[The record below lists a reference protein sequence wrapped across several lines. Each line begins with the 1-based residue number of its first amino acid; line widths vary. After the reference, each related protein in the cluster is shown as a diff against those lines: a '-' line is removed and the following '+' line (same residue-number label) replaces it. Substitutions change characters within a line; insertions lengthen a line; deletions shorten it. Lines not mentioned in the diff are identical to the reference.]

1 MRAGSVRSLALGDR
15 EKYAVDGEEDV
26 NSAFYIPVPTSG
38 NPTEVLAE
46 RFQGML
52 SSRNHRHLN

>member
-15 EKYAVDGEEDV
+15 EKYNVDGDEDM
-26 NSAFYIPVPTSG
+26 NSAFYIPVPTTG

-46 RFQGML
+46 RFQGK
-52 SSRNHRHLN
+52 SKFQI